1 MRGLTSLYVIQQLR
15 QMRFGFTRLYFRI
28 LLTGILD

>member
-15 QMRFGFTRLYFRI
+15 QMRFGFTRLYFPH
-28 LLTGILD
+28 LD